1 MSKLN
6 FRQIAT
12 LLGIPIGTVQWRY
25 YKAIKA
31 LKISL
36 GNLTA
41 SLLFAIAFILSNT
54 RKKGNIT
61 QEGTDINEKN
71 HEFANEE
78 VNRENET
85 KKEQVGQE
93 TLKNIVQ
100 DTAKNENVENII
112 QIPKQMPENVKIDN
126 GYLLR
131 ISGLF
136 FVTSIVFF
144 IIFKKHQQKR
154 KTKTSK

>member
-61 QEGTDINEKN
+61 QEGTHINEKN

-112 QIPKQMPENVKIDN
+112 QIPEQMPENVKIDN
-126 GYLLR
+126 GYLLG

-144 IIFKKHQQKR
+144 IIFQKHQQKR